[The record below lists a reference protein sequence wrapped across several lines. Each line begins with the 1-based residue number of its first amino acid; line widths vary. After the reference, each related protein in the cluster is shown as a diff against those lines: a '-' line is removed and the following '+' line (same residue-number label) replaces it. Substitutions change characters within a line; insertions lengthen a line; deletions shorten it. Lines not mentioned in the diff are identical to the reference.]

1 MKRTPF
7 RDGNVER
14 CLAARR
20 KIERRYKTFDG
31 LCAFLA
37 KLEEQPFPPPEIAR
51 LARRGGPRPV
61 HARAKPFDEG
71 EVMERC
77 RQARDELS
85 KRFKTPEEMHAWLMS
100 LETPAATRRG
110 VRTAKTAARG
120 RAQSAVR
127 NAKPAL
133 RKVAGA

>member
-1 MKRTPF
+1 MKTKALE
-7 RDGNVER
+7 DENVAR

-61 HARAKPFDEG
+61 QARAKPFDQG
-71 EVMERC
+71 EVVERC
-77 RQARDELS
+77 RRAREELY

-100 LETPAATRRG
+100 LEEQAGARRG
-110 VRTAKTAARG
+110 LATAQG
-120 RAQSAVR
+120 RAKGK
-127 NAKPAL
+127 AKPAV
-133 RKVAGA
+133 RTGKPVSR